1 MVNKPLYD
9 KLENK
14 EQDFVSIDEREEQ
27 IKHNKELH
35 ENYYVQQEMQHRLS
49 YLKEEEMTSEELVI
63 YYHRKKNY
71 LVAFICTFFFGPLGL
86 FYTNKWI
93 PLNIIW
99 NMIGCVILLSS
110 PISFFSAAIRLDIES
125 MLFNSFIPFCFY
137 GASIFLALI
146 EVNEKNAEIQI
157 ELKERRNQQ

>member
-14 EQDFVSIDEREEQ
+14 EQDFVSVDEKEQ
-27 IKHNKELH
+27 IKRNKELH
-35 ENYYVQQEMQHRLS
+35 ENCYVRQETQYQSRCLS
-49 YLKEEEMTSEELVI
+49 EEEMTTEELVI

-71 LVAFICTFFFGPLGL
+71 LVAFVCTFFFGPLGL

-93 PLNIIW
+93 PFNIIW
-99 NMIGCVILLSS
+99 NMIGLAILFSS

-125 MLFNSFIPFCFY
+125 LLFNSFIPFCFY
-137 GASIFLALI
+137 GASIFLSLI
-146 EVNEKNAEIQI
+146 EVNERNVDVQI